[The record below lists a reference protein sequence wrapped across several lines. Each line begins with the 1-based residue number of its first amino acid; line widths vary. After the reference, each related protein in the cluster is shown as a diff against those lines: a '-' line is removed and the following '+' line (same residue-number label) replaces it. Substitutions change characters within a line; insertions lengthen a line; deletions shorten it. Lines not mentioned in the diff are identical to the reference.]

1 MMILISRRNTGKNAE
16 TANTNFIHMLGKM

>member
-1 MMILISRRNTGKNAE
+1 MLILIIRRNTGKNAE